1 MQMRLPC
8 IYLHKYT
15 YIYAVYM
22 YIYVVWGEDTTFL
35 TVQGGDLVQ
44 LGIGGWEG
52 GVLYYIGGGVVWG
65 VVL

>member
-1 MQMRLPC
+1 MC
-8 IYLHKYT
+8 
-15 YIYAVYM
+15 
-22 YIYVVWGEDTTFL
+22 VVWGEGTTFL

-44 LGIGGWEG
+44 LGIGWWEV